1 MSAVAK
7 QMKVVKSEFEATR
20 TSVGVWGNEL
30 KESESKVEFL
40 NKQMDLQKQKVTAL
54 TNAYEDSVTQ
64 KGLDA
69 KETQTLATRLNTA
82 NAQLNKMQNELSQTT
97 LKLTQFQEKQNTDQF
112 QNDLNSLTL
121 AMKKVDSEFK
131 VLSTSADN
139 FGDDLKQA
147 GLQVQSLNQKME
159 LQQQV
164 VNKLEDEYK
173 RVSQAKG
180 QDATET
186 KQLAIRL
193 DEARA
198 EFNGLQNEITETTQK
213 LNKMKNELSQQSNAW
228 GNFTNKMDAVG
239 SKMQSVGG
247 SVAATAGVGFATL
260 TYAMKDAI
268 GVGMEFGKQVSRV
281 GAISEATANQ
291 VKELKNQSLDLG
303 AKTSLSAS
311 EIAKGQEQLAA
322 SGFKVNEILSSM
334 PGVISAVEASGE
346 DMATVSEIMA
356 AAIRGFG
363 LEAEQSGHMA
373 DVFAMAANRSNASV
387 ADMGYSFKYAA
398 PIAKQLGI
406 SVEELAA
413 VTGLLRDRG
422 MAAEQVGTSM
432 RMGLTRLIS
441 PTDAAIGIMRKYGI
455 NIKDAENK
463 MLPLSQVIGILQE
476 KTKNLSQEQKINA
489 FQTIFGT
496 EAMTGFLNLVDAGPK
511 QLTALTKALEESDGA
526 SAKAAAVMKD
536 NLAGAVDQM
545 SGAIETAKIQLT
557 EALTPALKSA
567 ADFVSNLTEKWNSLD
582 DDTKKIIATTGA
594 MGIAILGVI
603 TVVGTLTMAIGGLLA
618 FAGPIGLA
626 IVGITAALGA
636 LGLGLYATHQKTELL
651 KKKQEEAEVAAR
663 RYGEGLSEGTLKGV
677 QGYTDLYEGAKLKM
691 LELQNMSGEKAK
703 ATSSEV
709 VKAFADMADQVIA
722 ALQTQKEKL
731 ANAINEVYGIAGD
744 AGKNKAKEMTNEVIA
759 SFDKDIADYKR
770 ALDTVKEA
778 HKLYQNDIS
787 KMPADFAISYQEAL
801 KVMQGGAKEFAASQE
816 ELHAI
821 QQSIVSKQGKILSEE
836 AQGYTKSIN
845 DSYKKSIESVNQYY
859 SEKKEIFEQGLTQGR
874 ISQEQYAALMTGVEA
889 NTNQMLANAAKEREN
904 ALKTLSANLDERG
917 KLIDIATGKVLEK
930 QTQFFSDMNGNVIA
944 IEETNEEYVNRWKK
958 HTQEILKS
966 STDFSKSTKKEFEND
981 LIAFLM
987 SQGETREQAVSMAKQ
1002 MVNQALGE
1010 MEKGAPKAKTAGKET
1025 GESFSRGIK
1034 ENREFSK
1041 TEGEILAKNA
1051 KSGWESVKTDTA
1063 GADFAKGFANG
1074 INKESQKSSIWEAAW
1089 SLGKSALKALKESI
1103 DSHSPSKETEKEG
1116 KNYAD
1121 GFSEGVKKNT
1131 KSTAATAK
1139 AMAAAVKKSFE
1150 TEFRNIDYR
1159 LDAKKISADQAIKEL
1174 EKLKVTYKTVP
1185 NAVEKVNK
1193 EIYEINKKHAKEM
1206 AAEAK
1211 KQFKDEV
1218 QAIKDKSD
1226 LGKISLE
1233 AELKQFQTL
1242 MNKYKQG
1249 SAERIKLEKEVARV
1263 KDEILAEQFNKE
1275 RAIIDKKKYYN
1286 DLSLTQELAILEK
1299 NMKAY
1304 KKGSEEREYYEREV
1318 YRVKKEIHDKL
1329 LAINDE
1335 YENKIKATNQ
1345 RMIDEQKRLGDEY
1358 RKAVDDRAKSLYSFA
1373 GLFDEITKKSDV
1385 SGKQLIANL
1394 KSQVDTFKD
1403 WSKNIANLSAKGIDE
1418 GLLAELRAM
1427 GPGAAAEIAA
1437 LNSLSDQE
1445 LQQYVKLW
1453 QEKHAFAKLESIR
1466 ELKGMKDETN
1476 QQIAEMRTET
1486 QKELDKYKA
1495 EWIAKIKEIRT
1506 GVTGEMNIMKASMK
1520 DIGGNSI
1527 KGLMLGM
1534 KEMEGPL
1541 VAQTKAMA
1549 EAISSTIRSTL
1560 KIKSPSQLTRGLGR
1574 FVPQGFAIGIKENIG
1589 SVIDAAKQLALA
1601 SIPDLSTKANVIG
1614 NAASMIRENRDTLTV
1629 KNIIQSPKLEEKFDK
1644 LLELFSLMLGQAQKP
1659 AVNISLNYYGDN
1671 KEDAYTMVDLVE
1683 SELKNRYSDRLAVA
1697 GVRIP

>member
-40 NKQMDLQKQKVTAL
+40 NKQMDLQKQKVVAL

-69 KETQTLATRLNTA
+69 KETQALATRLNTA
-82 NAQLNKMQNELSQTT
+82 NAQLNKMQNELTQTT
-97 LKLTQFQEKQNTDQF
+97 LKLTQFQEKQNTNQF

-147 GLQVQSLNQKME
+147 GLQVQTLNQKME

-164 VNKLEDEYK
+164 VNRLEDEYK
-173 RVSQAKG
+173 RVAAAKG

-186 KQLAIRL
+186 RQLAIRL

-198 EFNGLQNEITETTQK
+198 EFNGIQNEITETTQK

-239 SKMQSVGG
+239 SKMQAVGG

-281 GAISEATANQ
+281 GAISEATASQ
-291 VKELKNQSLDLG
+291 VIELKNQSLDLG

-441 PTDAAIGIMRKYGI
+441 PTDAAIGVMRKYGI

-463 MLPLSQVIGILQE
+463 MLPLSQVIGVLQE
-476 KTKNLSQEQKINA
+476 KTKGLSQEQKINA

-511 QLTALTKALEESDGA
+511 QLTELTKALEESDGA

-603 TVVGTLTMAIGGLLA
+603 TVVGTLTMAVGGLLA

-636 LGLGLYATHQKTELL
+636 LGLGLYAAHQNTELL

-663 RYGEGLSEGTLKGV
+663 RYGESLNEGTLKGV

-703 ATSSEV
+703 ATSGEV

-731 ANAINEVYGIAGD
+731 ANAINNVYGIAGD
-744 AGKNKAKEMTNEVIA
+744 AGKNKAKEMTNDVIE

-770 ALDTVKEA
+770 ALDTIKEA
-778 HKLYQNDIS
+778 HKVYQNDIS
-787 KMPADFAISYQEAL
+787 KMPAHFAISYQEAL

-836 AQGYTKSIN
+836 AQGYTKAIN

-874 ISQEQYAALMTGVEA
+874 ISQEQYAALMTGVESQ
-889 NTNQMLANAAKEREN
+889 TNQMLVKASSEREK
-904 ALKTLSANLDERG
+904 ALSTLASNLDQRG
-917 KLIDIATGKVLEK
+917 KLIDIATGKVIDK

-944 IEETNEEYVNRWKK
+944 IEETNEQYVNRWKK
-958 HTQEILKS
+958 HTEEILKGS
-966 STDFSKSTKKEFEND
+966 ADFSKSTKKEFEKD
-981 LIAFLM
+981 LTAFLQ
-987 SQGETREQAVSMAKQ
+987 STGKTREQAVSMAKQ
-1002 MVNQALGE
+1002 MVEQALGE
-1010 MEKGAPKAKTAGKET
+1010 MGKGAPKAKSAGKET

-1041 TEGEILAKNA
+1041 QEGEILAKNA
-1051 KSGWESVKTDTA
+1051 KSGWESVKTDSA

-1074 INKESQKSSIWEAAW
+1074 INTESKNSSIWDAAW
-1089 SLGKSALKALKESI
+1089 NLGKSALKALKESI

-1121 GFSEGVKKNT
+1121 GFSVGVKKTT
-1131 KSTAATAK
+1131 KSAAATAK

-1150 TEFRNIDYR
+1150 TELRNIDYR
-1159 LDAKKISADQAIKEL
+1159 LDAKKITADQAIKEL
-1174 EKLKVTYKTVP
+1174 EKLKAAYKIVP
-1185 NAVEKVNK
+1185 NAVEKINK

-1206 AAEAK
+1206 
-1211 KQFKDEV
+1211 
-1218 QAIKDKSD
+1218 
-1226 LGKISLE
+1226 E
-1233 AELKQFQTL
+1233 AERSRQFEFEKSL
-1242 MNKYKQG
+1242 IEKRKYFGQ
-1249 SAERIKLEKEVARV
+1249 I
-1263 KDEILAEQFNKE
+1263 
-1275 RAIIDKKKYYN
+1275 
-1286 DLSLTQELAILEK
+1286 SLTQELKIYEEYMTK
-1299 NMKAY
+1299 Y
-1304 KKGSEEREYYEREV
+1304 KKGSEERLFYEREIFRV
-1318 YRVKKEIHDKL
+1318 KQEIITKQFENEKALIDKKRYYSELSLTQELNLYKSLMEKYKVGSQERLFYEREIYRVKQEINTKL
-1329 LAINDE
+1329 NSINEEYSNKVSALNQKLIDDE
-1335 YENKIKATNQ
+1335 
-1345 RMIDEQKRLGDEY
+1345 KRLTSEY
-1358 RKAVDDRAKSLYSFA
+1358 NNAVESRTKSLYSFS
-1373 GLFDEITKKSDV
+1373 GIFDEIKQKSDI
-1385 SGKQLIANL
+1385 SGQQLIANL
-1394 KSQVDTFKD
+1394 QSQVTTFEE
-1403 WSKNIANLSAKGIDE
+1403 WSKNIASLGEKGIDQ

-1427 GPGAAAEIAA
+1427 GPSAASEIAA
-1437 LNSLSDQE
+1437 LNTLSNQE
-1445 LQQYVKLW
+1445 LQKYVLLW
-1453 QEKHAFAKLESIR
+1453 KEKNNMARKEAET
-1466 ELKGMKDETN
+1466 ELQGMKTDT
-1476 QQIAEMRTET
+1476 QIKINELRTQT
-1486 QKELDKYKA
+1486 QKDLEMLKI
-1495 EWIAKIKEIRT
+1495 EWIAKIKEIRFGT
-1506 GVTGEMNIMKASMK
+1506 TTQLDMKASMTT
-1520 DIGGNSI
+1520 IGKETIN
-1527 KGLMLGM
+1527 GLMLGM

-1541 VAQTKAMA
+1541 MAQAQAMA
-1549 EAISSTIRSTL
+1549 NAVSATIKSTL
-1560 KIKSPSQLTRGLGR
+1560 KIKSPSRVTKELGGY
-1574 FVPQGFAIGIKENIG
+1574 VPQGLAIGIKENIG
-1589 SVIDAAKQLALA
+1589 SVIAAAKQLALA
-1601 SIPDLSTKANVIG
+1601 TIPDLPSMAFTIGGAAN
-1614 NAASMIRENRDTLTV
+1614 AIRNNKGTLTV
-1629 KNIIQSPKLEEKFDK
+1629 NNIIQSPNLEDKLEK
-1644 LLELFSLMLGQAQKP
+1644 LLGLFERFI
-1659 AVNISLNYYGDN
+1659 NISPQQLPSPEGTKIEVNVYDNYFADGN
-1671 KEDAYTMVDLVE
+1671 EAGSKIETAL
-1683 SELKNRYSDRLAVA
+1683 RRL
-1697 GVRIP
+1697 GL